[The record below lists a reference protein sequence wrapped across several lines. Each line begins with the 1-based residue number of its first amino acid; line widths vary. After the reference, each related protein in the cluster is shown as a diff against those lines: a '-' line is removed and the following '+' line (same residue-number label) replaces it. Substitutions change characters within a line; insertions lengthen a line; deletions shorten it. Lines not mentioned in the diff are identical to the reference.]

1 MIHGCIIDMD
11 FGSNIPDV
19 DGTES
24 EVDPTPC
31 GRGGSLEERR
41 CQLFKLTT
49 LAILPAIILIV
60 RDAVKVASDVQMWS
74 EISDVVHAMQK
85 ERGTTTLYVSSNGD
99 TYVRTLLNFYLDTDT
114 AFGGLSK
121 WRRISDF
128 RSDLNP
134 LKTNQKQVI
143 EFYSDVNAAFIA
155 LIGRSLNIQTDN
167 KQRTGRHRTGIRKHI
182 LCTRW

>member
-60 RDAVKVASDVQMWS
+60 RDAVKVASDVQS
-74 EISDVVHAMQK
+74 IKQYE
-85 ERGTTTLYVSSNGD
+85 LYELK
-99 TYVRTLLNFYLDTDT
+99 YDT
-114 AFGGLSK
+114 ADL
-121 WRRISDF
+121 ISTF
-128 RSDLNP
+128 TKSITHVGISN
-134 LKTNQKQVI
+134 
-143 EFYSDVNAAFIA
+143 
-155 LIGRSLNIQTDN
+155 DN
-167 KQRTGRHRTGIRKHI
+167 YDCST
-182 LCTRW
+182 